1 MPCSFGLV
9 ARLAPAMRRACA
21 RTSLKTRSID
31 GIEGDGQ
38 ALPEQ
43 RPDLEDLIASLVAGA
58 AVMAVFA
65 SFELVE
71 NLYELTRAYADWD
84 LDEILTCIFVLQ

>member
-1 MPCSFGLV
+1 M
-9 ARLAPAMRRACA
+9 
-21 RTSLKTRSID
+21 
-31 GIEGDGQ
+31 
-38 ALPEQ
+38 
-43 RPDLEDLIASLVAGA
+43 AGA

>member
-1 MPCSFGLV
+1 M
-9 ARLAPAMRRACA
+9 ARRFPSSG
-21 RTSLKTRSID
+21 RTSK
-31 GIEGDGQ
+31 
-38 ALPEQ
+38 
-43 RPDLEDLIASLVAGA
+43 DLI
-58 AVMAVFA
+58 A